1 MGKYYKTLSTN
12 PRSQSTP
19 GWVGA
24 TIWDTFQPATN
35 QAAPPEPPSSGA
47 TTPPAPPTKPAWR
60 AIHLDDPPETD
71 PPGTARYLSIAGP
84 YRTLTTLPLNGDEAT
99 MLGQTLP
106 DLLLTP
112 TICLDGLKMAQV
124 LDSLGMATPPSL
136 IGLTMMA
143 KLLENRA
150 WPEEQKRQKPQY
162 GLADL
167 RTRFRQPGDP
177 VYENPACW
185 LARMYPR
192 LQTELARAGL
202 IQIWALERR
211 LQPVTFA
218 MQRAGL
224 GIDAAQMQA
233 VQAGFA
239 EQAAVAAA
247 EFRRLVGADTV
258 NINNQEESLQALRN
272 AGAAVEST
280 SAEDL
285 ALANHPAAEALGRYR
300 KLSAVSQNAEQCLQ
314 HLGQDGRVRGEWD
327 ALPGGAG
334 RMSCSRPALQSLCK
348 EPQFRQALIPA
359 AGYAFVQCDL
369 AQADLRPLAYLSKDE
384 QLVEALQVG
393 RDFHQFTT
401 AGLLGKDPDQV
412 TAEERCLSKA
422 LIYGIVYA
430 MGVAELARQ
439 ARVKYGLNWS
449 RDDAAGFLQRLLDLY
464 PGIQRFQADCREKS
478 VTATEAR
485 TIAYRRRRLL
495 PEGPE
500 HQHHRY
506 TRLLN
511 TPAQGTVADAVK
523 EAMIAIH
530 GKLGSSGGI
539 ILNLH
544 DELVVEAEEAQAQDV
559 ARLVETEMVK
569 ALERVLPSVP
579 VEAKA
584 RVTKYLSK

>member
-1 MGKYYKTLSTN
+1 
-12 PRSQSTP
+12 
-19 GWVGA
+19 
-24 TIWDTFQPATN
+24 
-35 QAAPPEPPSSGA
+35 
-47 TTPPAPPTKPAWR
+47 
-60 AIHLDDPPETD
+60 
-71 PPGTARYLSIAGP
+71 
-84 YRTLTTLPLNGDEAT
+84 
-99 MLGQTLP
+99 
-106 DLLLTP
+106 
-112 TICLDGLKMAQV
+112 
-124 LDSLGMATPPSL
+124 
-136 IGLTMMA
+136 
-143 KLLENRA
+143 
-150 WPEEQKRQKPQY
+150 
-162 GLADL
+162 
-167 RTRFRQPGDP
+167 
-177 VYENPACW
+177 
-185 LARMYPR
+185 
-192 LQTELARAGL
+192 
-202 IQIWALERR
+202 
-211 LQPVTFA
+211 
-218 MQRAGL
+218 
-224 GIDAAQMQA
+224 
-233 VQAGFA
+233 
-239 EQAAVAAA
+239 
-247 EFRRLVGADTV
+247 
-258 NINNQEESLQALRN
+258 
-272 AGAAVEST
+272 
-280 SAEDL
+280 
-285 ALANHPAAEALGRYR
+285 
-300 KLSAVSQNAEQCLQ
+300 
-314 HLGQDGRVRGEWD
+314 
-327 ALPGGAG
+327 
-334 RMSCSRPALQSLCK
+334 MSCSRPALQSLCK

-523 EAMIAIH
+523 EAMIAIDRQ
-530 GKLGSSGGI
+530 LGTAGVI
-539 ILNLH
+539 VLNLH
-544 DELVVEAEEAQAQDV
+544 DELVVEAAQAEDV

-569 ALERVLPSVP
+569 ALERVLPGVP